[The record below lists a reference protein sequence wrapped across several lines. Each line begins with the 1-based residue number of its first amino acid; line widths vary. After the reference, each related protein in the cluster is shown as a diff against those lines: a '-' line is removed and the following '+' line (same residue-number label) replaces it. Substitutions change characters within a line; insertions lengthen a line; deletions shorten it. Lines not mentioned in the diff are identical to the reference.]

1 MMLTPNNS
9 KQQQVLKSLMS
20 SIEPSIL
27 WEFWSLIIKLKTLL
41 QSNNQ
46 LKMNKLPKSH
56 QMN

>member
-1 MMLTPNNS
+1 MLTPNNS